1 MLKKESLSAY
11 DIQKLVEYR
20 NISKWVKISTPSIYK
35 KVLQLEEKGFVTGN
49 IVKEGKMPEK
59 VIYSLTD
66 SGVQQFEKLMM
77 EIASKPIQIFLDFNA
92 VIVNLDSISSE
103 KQIKCLT
110 DIENNIKILKGY
122 IEENIRIKENLSE
135 IPKTGMAVLQ
145 QQYQLAETIEKWIQT
160 LKEN

>member
-1 MLKKESLSAY
+1 M
-11 DIQKLVEYR
+11 
-20 NISKWVKISTPSIYK
+20 
-35 KVLQLEEKGFVTGN
+35 LQLEEKGFITGN

-66 SGVQQFEKLMM
+66 SGEQQFEKLMM

-92 VIVNLDSISSE
+92 VIVNLDSIPSE

-122 IEENIRIKENLSE
+122 IEENIRIKENLPE
-135 IPKTGMAVLQ
+135 IPKTGMDVLQ
-145 QQYQLAETIEKWIQT
+145 QQYHPYIVVFQEVLLFYYQYMMLLPLQLQHCQ
-160 LKEN
+160 